1 MSTIP
6 QQIGNYQLTSKIGR
20 GATSEVWLA
29 NHLHLEQRQVAI
41 KVLLSHD
48 ADTVLRFRREANLAS
63 QLHHPNIVQVFDHGK
78 YQTRNPP
85 GQFYCTVLQYVHG
98 GSLQYVLDQT
108 GRLAFTD
115 AVDIFRQI
123 ALALDY
129 AHKLDIVHRDV
140 KPDNVLVDRDTGH
153 VLLTDFGIARDMN
166 KNMTVEYSVMGT
178 PGYWSPEHTRS
189 ATEVTAL
196 SDIYSLGVVL
206 YVMLS
211 GQLPWD
217 TEPRSPQHNTEPPPP
232 LTQHGVTSAPAD
244 ADRILQ
250 TLLALDPARRYPT
263 AQAAVDEL
271 ERIVKR
277 HYAAT
282 YVSDTVPASS
292 TPIAP
297 QPTPDEESAPDP
309 VETALGPSL
318 TRAPMVQAH
327 ERADDLRQ
335 HTTLAALLDA
345 WAAGNRL
352 RRPLLGRL
360 ARPHRVS
367 SHNVYFYRLR
377 VLYEQR
383 GQPALTEKPDYKEYV
398 APLEPELTRWQVAL
412 SPVHDFQE
420 DKGGQVVLPG
430 STRVAKCTECEGVGK
445 HVCPRCKGKQRIY
458 ESRKV
463 PPPEEPPPPATPDA
477 PQADAPSSRAPSQAQ
492 RATKPRPRV
501 EQVLVPCPECN
512 GSGGLT
518 CEHCDGVG
526 RMLQQR
532 AFSWQRT
539 PYTFEASDNL
549 PGVDEKWL
557 RRTCQV
563 QEIYAE
569 RISTNG
575 HSNATPFR
583 AEWEKIPR
591 VKEMIEQARSA
602 LDDNARIVQSELTI
616 SFLPVSDVVFDL
628 GNVRDE
634 HDDARI
640 YRLSIYGFENAI
652 PPDWRFLNWE
662 RVTFIFGTL
671 FLLVIVL
678 ILGYF
683 AFTA

>member
-1 MSTIP
+1 
-6 QQIGNYQLTSKIGR
+6 
-20 GATSEVWLA
+20 
-29 NHLHLEQRQVAI
+29 VAI
-41 KVLLSHD
+41 KVLLSR
-48 ADTVLRFRREANLAS
+48 DTDIIQRFRREANLAS
-63 QLHHPNIVQVFDHGK
+63 KLHHPHIVQVFDHGT
-78 YQTRNPP
+78 YQTRNPS
-85 GQFYCTVLQYVHG
+85 GEFYCTVLQYVHG

-115 AVDIFRQI
+115 AVDIFRQL

-129 AHKLDIVHRDV
+129 AHSLDIVHRDV
-140 KPDNVLVDRDTGH
+140 KPDNVLVDRNTGH
-153 VLLTDFGIARDMN
+153 VLLTDFGIARDIN
-166 KNMTVEYSVMGT
+166 SNMTVEYSVMGT

-189 ATEVTAL
+189 ATEVTTL

-217 TEPRSPQHNTEPPPP
+217 TEPRSPQHNNTPPPP
-232 LTQHGVTSAPAD
+232 LKQQGVTSAPAD
-244 ADRILQ
+244 ADRVLQ
-250 TLLALDPARRYPT
+250 TLMALDPARRYPT
-263 AQAAVDEL
+263 AQDAVDEL

-282 YVSDTVPASS
+282 YVSNDAPANS

-297 QPTPDEESAPDP
+297 QPAPDEETAPDP
-309 VETALGPSL
+309 VETALGPGL
-318 TRAPMVQAH
+318 TRAPMVAAQQ
-327 ERADDLRQ
+327 RADDLRQ
-335 HTTLAALLDA
+335 HTTLAALLDE
-345 WAAGNRL
+345 WAAGSRL

-360 ARPHRVS
+360 ARPHRVGS
-367 SHNVYFYRLR
+367 YNVYFYRLR

-383 GQPALTEKPDYKEYV
+383 GQPALTEQPDYKEYV

-412 SPVHDFQE
+412 SPVQDFQE
-420 DKGGQVVLPG
+420 NTGGQVVLPG
-430 STRVAKCTECEGVGK
+430 STRVAKCSECEGVGK

-463 PPPEEPPPPATPDA
+463 PPPEEPPAPEPGDTTP
-477 PQADAPSSRAPSQAQ
+477 PQAQPAARA
-492 RATKPRPRV
+492 RPRV

-539 PYTFEASDNL
+539 PYTFEASDDL
-549 PGVDEKWL
+549 PGVDDKWL

-563 QEIYAE
+563 QEIYSE
-569 RISTNG
+569 RISTSGN
-575 HSNATPFR
+575 SNAAPFR
-583 AEWEKIPR
+583 AEWEQIPR

-602 LDDNARIVQSELTI
+602 QDDNARVVLSELTI
-616 SFLPVSDVVFDL
+616 SFLPISDVVFDL

-634 HDDARI
+634 HDNDRI

-652 PPDWRFLNWE
+652 PDDWRFLNWE
-662 RVTFIFGTL
+662 RVIFIFGTA
-671 FLLVIVL
+671 FMLVIVL
-678 ILGYF
+678 IFGFF

>member
-63 QLHHPNIVQVFDHGK
+63 KLHHPNIVQVFDHGK

-98 GSLQYVLDQT
+98 GSLQYVLEQT
-108 GRLAFTD
+108 GKLPFTD
-115 AVDIFRQI
+115 AVDIFRQL
-123 ALALDY
+123 ARALDY
-129 AHKLDIVHRDV
+129 AHSLDIVHRDV

-166 KNMTVEYSVMGT
+166 QNMTVEYSVMGT

-196 SDIYSLGVVL
+196 SDIYSLGAVL
-206 YVMLS
+206 YVMLTS
-211 GQLPWD
+211 QLPWD
-217 TEPRSPQHNTEPPPP
+217 TEPRSPQHNSEPPPP
-232 LTQHGVTSAPAD
+232 LKQHGVANVPAD
-244 ADRILQ
+244 VDRVLQ
-250 TLLALDPARRYPT
+250 TMLALDPARRYPT
-263 AQAAVDEL
+263 AQAAVDDL
-271 ERIVKR
+271 ERIAKR

-282 YVSDTVPASS
+282 YVSPD
-292 TPIAP
+292 
-297 QPTPDEESAPDP
+297 TPDNSVPVAPEMPQDEASTPDP
-309 VETALGPSL
+309 VETALGPGL
-318 TRAPMVQAH
+318 TRAPIVQAH
-327 ERADDLRQ
+327 ERADELRQ
-335 HTTLAALLDA
+335 HGTLARLLDE

-360 ARPHRVS
+360 ARPHRIS
-367 SHNVYFYRLR
+367 SRNVYFYRLR

-383 GQPALTEKPDYKEYV
+383 GQPALTEKPDYKEFV

-412 SPVHDFQE
+412 SSVQDFE
-420 DKGGQVVLPG
+420 ADKGGQVVLPG
-430 STRVAKCTECEGVGK
+430 STRVVKCGDCEGVGK

-463 PPPEEPPPPATPDA
+463 PPPEEPPPSAAPDEEPGTTPPPAQ
-477 PQADAPSSRAPSQAQ
+477 QAAKA
-492 RATKPRPRV
+492 RPRV

-539 PYTFEASDNL
+539 PYTFEASDDL

-557 RRTCQV
+557 RHTCQV

-569 RISTNG
+569 RIVTNG

-602 LDDNARIVQSELTI
+602 LDDNARVVLSELSI
-616 SFLPVSDVVFDL
+616 SFVPISDVVFDL

-662 RVTFIFGTL
+662 RVNFIFGTL

-678 ILGYF
+678 ILGFF

>member
-1 MSTIP
+1 
-6 QQIGNYQLTSKIGR
+6 
-20 GATSEVWLA
+20 
-29 NHLHLEQRQVAI
+29 
-41 KVLLSHD
+41 
-48 ADTVLRFRREANLAS
+48 
-63 QLHHPNIVQVFDHGK
+63 
-78 YQTRNPP
+78 
-85 GQFYCTVLQYVHG
+85 
-98 GSLQYVLDQT
+98 VLDQT
-108 GRLAFTD
+108 GRLAFAD
-115 AVDIFRQI
+115 AVDIFRQL

-129 AHKLDIVHRDV
+129 AHSLDIVHRDV
-140 KPDNVLVDRDTGH
+140 KPDNVLVDRNTGH

-166 KNMTVEYSVMGT
+166 RNMTVEYSVMGT

-217 TEPRSPQHNTEPPPP
+217 TEPRSPQHNTEPPPS
-232 LTQHGVTSAPAD
+232 LKQQGVTSAPAD
-244 ADRILQ
+244 ADRVLQ
-250 TLLALDPARRYPT
+250 TLMALDPARRYPT

-282 YVSDTVPASS
+282 YVSNDVPASS
-292 TPIAP
+292 APIAP
-297 QPTPDEESAPDP
+297 QPTPDEEAKPDP

-318 TRAPMVQAH
+318 TRAPMVEAQQ
-327 ERADDLRQ
+327 RADDLRQ
-335 HTTLAALLDA
+335 HTTLAALLDE
-345 WAAGNRL
+345 WAAGSRL

-360 ARPHRVS
+360 ARPHRVGS
-367 SHNVYFYRLR
+367 YNIYFYRLR

-383 GQPALTEKPDYKEYV
+383 GQPALTEQPDYKEYV

-412 SPVHDFQE
+412 SPVQDFQE
-420 DKGGQVVLPG
+420 NTGGQVVLPG
-430 STRVAKCTECEGVGK
+430 STRVAKCSECEGVGK

-463 PPPEEPPPPATPDA
+463 PPPEEPPEPEPGDTTP
-477 PQADAPSSRAPSQAQ
+477 PQAQPAARA
-492 RATKPRPRV
+492 RPRV

-512 GSGGLT
+512 GGGGLT

-539 PYTFEASDNL
+539 PYTFEAGDDL
-549 PGVDEKWL
+549 PGVDDKWL

-563 QEIYAE
+563 QEIYSE
-569 RISTNG
+569 RISTSGN
-575 HSNATPFR
+575 SNAAPFR
-583 AEWEKIPR
+583 AEWEQIPR

-602 LDDNARIVQSELTI
+602 QDDNARVVLSELSI
-616 SFLPVSDVVFDL
+616 SFLPISDVVFDL

-634 HDDARI
+634 HDNDRI

-652 PPDWRFLNWE
+652 PDDWRFLNWE
-662 RVTFIFGTL
+662 RVIFIFGTA
-671 FLLVIVL
+671 FMLVIVL
-678 ILGYF
+678 IFGFF